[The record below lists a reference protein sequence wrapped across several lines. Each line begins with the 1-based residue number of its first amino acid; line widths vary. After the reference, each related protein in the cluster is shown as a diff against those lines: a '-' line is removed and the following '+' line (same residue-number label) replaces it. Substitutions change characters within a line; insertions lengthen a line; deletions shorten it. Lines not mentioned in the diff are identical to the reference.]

1 MRKPEQTKEK
11 ILRESSI
18 LFNTKGYKSTSISDI
33 TNATGYTKGAIYR
46 HFENKDNLEIQAY
59 EKMVRFIFTNLKTK
73 IREAKNTKDKLF
85 IFLNHFENYIINENF
100 AGGCPLLNVSIEVDD
115 TNCDLKYKAQNTLTV
130 FKETIKT
137 IITNGKTH
145 QQVQLNTNE
154 ELVASVIIASLEGG
168 IMMSKLTQ
176 SEKDIKNV
184 VIHLK
189 TWIEKDILL

>member
-11 ILRESSI
+11 ILKESSI

-33 TNATGYTKGAIYR
+33 TSATGYTKGAIYR

-59 EKMVRFIFTNLKTK
+59 EKMIRYIFTDLKAK

-85 IFLNHFENYIINENF
+85 IFLNHFENYIIKEHF
-100 AGGCPLLNVSIEVDD
+100 AGGCPLLNLSIEVDD
-115 TNCDLKYKAQNTLTV
+115 TNHDLKYKAQNTLTV
-130 FKETIKT
+130 FKETILT
-137 IITNGKTH
+137 ILSNGKKYH
-145 QQVQLNTNE
+145 QVQVNCNE
-154 ELVASVIIASLEGG
+154 ELIASVIIASLEGG

-184 VIHLK
+184 VNHLK